1 MKEENKIKNTINEYI
16 NIFKNKDMKVTSKMI
31 LELLFDLLIVLLIK
45 IPFDLIKNIGYDFI
59 KVLSTNNLYDKLWN
73 YGFLILYIIT
83 AICTLIIFLR
93 NFKSKY
99 QVNKIN
105 NI

>member
-16 NIFKNKDMKVTSKMI
+16 NIFKNRDMKVTSKMI

-73 YGFLILYIIT
+73 YGFLILYTIT

>member
-93 NFKSKY
+93 NFKNKY